1 MKEVMVIGL
10 GEIGTSV
17 KNIEE
22 KAGNKVYVR
31 DLEPS
36 NCKFNITNKYDV
48 IHVCIPYKGHD
59 FIDTVVDYW
68 RKYHSPM
75 FIIHSTVPVGT
86 TTLIEGY
93 GVPVV
98 HSFVRG
104 VHPNLEEGLL
114 TFEKPV
120 GSSDEEFSLKA
131 SKHLESLGIKTKI
144 LSSSET
150 SELSKVL
157 STTYYG
163 YNIIFAKV
171 VNEMC
176 KQEGVDFDEVYT
188 WANETYNQGYK
199 ELGKENVI
207 RPVLFPPEGEIGGHC
222 VVPNFKLLPPSDLSE
237 WCISQN
243 SK

>member
-1 MKEVMVIGL
+1 MVIGL

-22 KAGNKVYVR
+22 KAGNKFYVR

-36 NCKFNITNKYDV
+36 NCKFNITNEYDV

-59 FIDTVVDYW
+59 FVDTVVDYCQ
-68 RKYHSPM
+68 KYYSPM
-75 FIIHSTVPVGT
+75 YIIHSTVPVGT
-86 TTLIEGY
+86 TTLIEAY

-120 GSSDEEFSLKA
+120 GSSDKDFSLKA

-163 YNIIFAKV
+163 YNIIFAKL

-176 KQEGVDFDEVYT
+176 KQEGVDF
-188 WANETYNQGYK
+188 
-199 ELGKENVI
+199 
-207 RPVLFPPEGEIGGHC
+207 
-222 VVPNFKLLPPSDLSE
+222 
-237 WCISQN
+237 
-243 SK
+243 

>member
-1 MKEVMVIGL
+1 MKNILVIGL

-22 KAGNKVYVR
+22 QAGNKVYVC
-31 DLEPS
+31 DLNVDKCKLNES
-36 NCKFNITNKYDV
+36 NEYDI
-48 IHVCIPYKGHD
+48 IHVCIPYKEHG
-59 FIDTVVDYW
+59 FVKTVVEYW
-68 RKYHSPM
+68 RKYFSPM
-75 FIIHSTVPVGT
+75 VIIHSTVTVGT
-86 TTLIEGY
+86 TRLIENY

-104 VHPNLEEGLL
+104 IHPNLEEGLL

-120 GSSDEEFSLKA
+120 GSSDKEFSSKA
-131 SKHLESLGIKTKI
+131 SDHLESLGMKTKI
-144 LSSSET
+144 LSSSEA

-163 YNIIFAKV
+163 YNIIFAKL

-207 RPVLFPPEGEIGGHC
+207 RPVLFPPKGGIGGHC
-222 VVPNFKLLPPSDLSE
+222 VVPNFNLLPPNDLAE